1 MLLKEAVEKNL
12 ILPGQTIRV
21 KDIIGYFV
29 GKVTSV
35 TQCGM
40 FGGYD
45 VHLSSCI
52 DETGRK
58 YHSCSKFKTGLTNYK
73 LLRINGRFA

>member
-1 MLLKEAVEKNL
+1 MLLKEAIEKNM

-21 KDIIGYFV
+21 KGSTVYFV

-35 TQCGM
+35 TQCEV

-45 VHLSSCI
+45 VNLSSCI
-52 DETGRK
+52 DETGSK
-58 YHSCSKFKTGLTNYK
+58 YLGCKFKTGVTNYK